1 LIVGTRP
8 ELIKITSVIEALSAR
23 SHEAI
28 LVHSGQH
35 YNGNM
40 SDQFI
45 EELGLPRPALTM
57 RVGSG
62 SHGEQTGKAL
72 MGSERA
78 IKRFKPDA
86 VIAQGDTNTALSAA
100 LASIK
105 MKIPFGHVE
114 AGLRSY
120 DREMPE
126 EINRIIIDHISNLL
140 FAPTYKSATT
150 LLSEGIPEHQI
161 FVTGNTIVD
170 VCLRFS
176 QVATKKSRIIE
187 RLNLNNHQNLA
198 VVTAHRPENVD
209 SQERLNGIVT
219 ALLRLTECTFIFP
232 VHPRALKRLR
242 QFGLMKKLRKAKHIV
257 LTDPLSYIDLLSILM
272 ESKLVLTDSGG
283 IQEEAVTLH
292 VPCLT
297 MRLNT
302 ERPETIDVGANFL
315 VGTEPNKIMRF
326 TNKILEDKEFAA
338 RMRAAPNPFGEG
350 RAGEKIVEELEK
362 ALEKRETPAT
372 SVQVVPQL
380 DTNVSSASTLDGIQK

>member
-8 ELIKITSVIEALSAR
+8 ELVKIAPVLEALSSR
-23 SHEAI
+23 SHRAI

-35 YNGNM
+35 YDGNM

-45 EELGLPRPALTM
+45 KELGLPRPAFTM
-57 RVGSG
+57 KVGSG

-72 MGSERA
+72 IGSEKA
-78 IKRFKPDA
+78 IERFKPDV
-86 VIAQGDTNTALSAA
+86 VIAQGDTNTALAAA
-100 LASIK
+100 LASSK
-105 MKIPFGHVE
+105 MKVPFGHVE
-114 AGLRSY
+114 AGLRSH

-126 EINRIIIDHISNLL
+126 EINRILIDHVSNML

-150 LLSEGIPEHQI
+150 LLSEGIPENQI

-170 VCLRFS
+170 ICLRFS
-176 QVATKKSRIIE
+176 QIAARKSRIIE
-187 RLNLNNHQNLA
+187 RLNLDRGENLA

-209 SQERLNGIVT
+209 SQERLSGIVT
-219 ALLRLTECTFIFP
+219 ALLRSTECTFIFP

-257 LTDPLSYIDLLSILM
+257 LTDPLSYIDFLSILM

-315 VGTEPNKIMRF
+315 VGTEPNKIVWF
-326 TNKILEDKEFAA
+326 TKKILEDKEFAD
-338 RMRAAPNPFGEG
+338 RMRAAPNPFGDG
-350 RAGEKIVEELEK
+350 RAGERIVEELEK
-362 ALEKRETPAT
+362 VLEKGETAAT
-372 SVQVVPQL
+372 SVQVAPQL
-380 DTNVSSASTLDGIQK
+380 GTNLSSANTVW